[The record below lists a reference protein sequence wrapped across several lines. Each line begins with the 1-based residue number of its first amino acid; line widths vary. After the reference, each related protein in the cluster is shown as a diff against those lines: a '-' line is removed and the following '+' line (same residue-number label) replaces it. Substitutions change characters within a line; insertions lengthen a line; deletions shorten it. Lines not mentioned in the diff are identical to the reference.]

1 MATPVR
7 CLTIIGAIV
16 LLALIFTSTLF
27 AAGSPTSLADQ
38 TLLNAANRDR
48 AAAGLPPLQWDAAL
62 AAAAHQHAVRM
73 AQMNTLS
80 HQFPGEPPMQDR
92 ARRAGARFSMI
103 AENVAEGPTVSSLHT
118 QWMNSPPHRAN
129 LLDKELNSIG
139 ISVVQ
144 SANMLFAVEDF
155 SVAVPS
161 MTLESQEQQVES
173 QLAARGLQLVEATS
187 DARKTCESD
196 RGWSGQR
203 PAGVVRYE
211 TADVRRIPDEI
222 DQRLSS
228 GRYRSAAVGAC
239 EADASG
245 DFARFRVAI
254 LLY

>member
-1 MATPVR
+1 M
-7 CLTIIGAIV
+7 
-16 LLALIFTSTLF
+16 
-27 AAGSPTSLADQ
+27 
-38 TLLNAANRDR
+38 
-48 AAAGLPPLQWDAAL
+48 
-62 AAAAHQHAVRM
+62 RM

-80 HQFPGEPPMQDR
+80 HQFPGEPPIQDR
-92 ARRAGARFSMI
+92 ARHAGARFSLI
-103 AENVAEGPTVSSLHT
+103 AENVAEGPSVTGLHI

-129 LLDKELNSIG
+129 LLDRELNSVG

-144 SANMLFAVEDF
+144 SGNMLFAVEDF

-161 MTLESQEQQVES
+161 MSLESQEQQVQSE
-173 QLAARGLQLVEATS
+173 LAARGLQLVDATA

-239 EADASG
+239 EVAAVG
-245 DFARFRVAI
+245 DFARFRLAI